1 MYCPRLDHF
10 VRFNP
15 NGSVSRCGH
24 MVNAPQFET
33 LSQMNAS
40 LWLDLAKSTM
50 SQGQWPNEC
59 VRCKDAEQV
68 GNKSIRQYFLD
79 DHKSNLIINEKYL
92 VVGGVLDNICNSACQ
107 TCNEN
112 LSTKIGSLSSRDYI
126 KINNSGKLDQLPLDR
141 IIKIDINGG
150 EPSASPNYLK
160 LLENLPPNVKH
171 LRLNTNG
178 SRVLTV
184 LNKLIDQGVNVTVTV
199 SLDGIGA
206 VHDYVR
212 WPVKWLDVER
222 NINAYKKMNLYELNT
237 WTTVSALNIGNLKQI
252 QNYTKQHNLKHSYAL
267 LEQPNVLSVKH
278 SNHFTRT
285 ADVPNDLKSVVGIGA
300 DNTVDLQFFTHSQ
313 DTLRGIKLWDYYK
326 DTWK

>member
-33 LSQMNAS
+33 LDQIDAS
-40 LWLDLAKSTM
+40 PWLESIKSVM
-50 SQGQWPNEC
+50 SKEQWPDEC
-59 VRCKDAEQV
+59 VRCKDTEQV

-79 DHKSNLIINEKYL
+79 DHKSNLSINEKYL

-112 LSTKIGSLSSRDYI
+112 LSTKIGSLISRDYI
-126 KINNSGKLDQLPLDR
+126 KINNSSKLDQLPADR
-141 IIKIDINGG
+141 IVKIDINGG
-150 EPSASPNYLK
+150 EPSASPNYQK
-160 LLENLPPNVKH
+160 LLDNLPPNVTH

-178 SRVLTV
+178 SRVLTS
-184 LNKLIDQGVNVTVTV
+184 LNRLIDRGVKVTVTV
-199 SLDGIGA
+199 SLDGIGMI
-206 VHDYVR
+206 HDYVR
-212 WPVKWLDVER
+212 WPIKWKDIEH
-222 NINAYKKMNLYELNT
+222 NITAYKAMNLYELNT

-252 QNYTKQHNLKHSYAL
+252 QDYTKQHDLKHSYAL
-267 LEQPNVLSVKH
+267 LEQPKVLSVKH

-285 ADVPNDLKSVVGIGA
+285 ADVPDELKSVVGVDV
-300 DNTVDLQFFTHSQ
+300 DNTVELQLFTRSQ
-313 DTLRGIKLWDYYK
+313 DALRGIDLWNYYK
-326 DTWK
+326 DVWK